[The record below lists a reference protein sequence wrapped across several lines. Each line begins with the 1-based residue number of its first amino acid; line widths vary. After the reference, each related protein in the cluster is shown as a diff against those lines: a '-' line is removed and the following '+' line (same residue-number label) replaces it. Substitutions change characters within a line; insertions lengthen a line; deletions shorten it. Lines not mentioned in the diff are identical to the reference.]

1 MSRTNP
7 RSSSYDQARARL
19 GRAVKVHRL
28 EQLRFFQVLQAY
40 AKRHPVRL
48 NLPETI
54 IQGFGIKKPTCLR
67 TNSQGLVI
75 SREGLSTPDIIN
87 LLLTFRAQTRPGIP
101 CAMAKQET
109 DRQDRCMP
117 LLTLK
122 AGQIAWNR
130 TLSQF
135 LPIVIQR
142 FLYNGTPCAFVL
154 RVRYQPPLG
163 YQSFHILQNIQGVVG
178 CEADHYTELTEFL
191 DRSAKQIR
199 ITHHFCVRSSS
210 AFTSFE
216 FCPIKSIDSV
226 KVQLEVL
233 RQVLERGFLSQY
245 DLSVLEIEADFCQDS
260 DAKWYFV
267 SLHSY
272 KTELTVK
279 RTIPFSNVQE
289 MMSRLVVSR
298 TVLRSASPS
307 AKSGDIM
314 RLEDADLTHAALVS
328 EILEDLGVR
337 R

>member
-1 MSRTNP
+1 MSRANP
-7 RSSSYDQARARL
+7 RSSSYDQARARM
-19 GRAVKVHRL
+19 GRVTKAQRL
-28 EQLRFFQVLQAY
+28 EQLRFFQVLQTY

-67 TNSQGLVI
+67 TTSQGLVI

-87 LLLTFRAQTRPGIP
+87 LLLTFSAQTRPGIP
-101 CAMAKQET
+101 CAIAKQET
-109 DRQDRCMP
+109 SGQDHCMP

-135 LPIVIQR
+135 QPIVIQR
-142 FLYNGTPCAFVL
+142 YLYNGTPCAFVL

-163 YQSFHILQNIQGVVG
+163 YQSFHILQNLQELRG

-191 DRSAKQIR
+191 DRSSKPIR
-199 ITHHFCVRSSS
+199 LTHHFCVRTTS
-210 AFTSFE
+210 ALTSFE
-216 FCPIKSIDSV
+216 FCPIEAIDSV
-226 KVQLEVL
+226 KAQLEVL
-233 RQVLERGFLSQY
+233 RQVLERGFLAQY
-245 DLSVLEIEADFCQDS
+245 DLSVLELEADFCQDS
-260 DAKWYFV
+260 DAKWYFI

-272 KTELTVK
+272 KTELAVK
-279 RTIPFSNVQE
+279 RTIPLSNVQE
-289 MMSRLVVSR
+289 MMNRLMGSRV
-298 TVLRSASPS
+298 VLRSASPGT
-307 AKSGDIM
+307 KSRDLV
-314 RLEDADLTHAALVS
+314 RLEEADWTHAALVS